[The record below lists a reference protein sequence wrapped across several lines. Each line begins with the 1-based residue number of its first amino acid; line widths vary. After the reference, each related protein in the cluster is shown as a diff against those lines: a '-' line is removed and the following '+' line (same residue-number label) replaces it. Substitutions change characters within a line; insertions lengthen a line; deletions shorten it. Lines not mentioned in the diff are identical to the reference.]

1 VKTPFVNLDTE
12 QDKVESPR
20 AIPVPVFRDLKAC
33 APGVK
38 LSRLQ
43 RWMLRAALEG
53 VSKGKER
60 ALLKRESLDGA
71 AKELGLPHGLAR
83 VSRSQVGHVDR
94 SQILAGYFRLPP
106 RGAPRETWWR
116 RWPCDAIPHPAYRLK
131 TVGDLTPAL
140 LEAAVQK
147 WCPKV
152 RERWERVNER
162 TRKTYQAILEAR
174 MEPSR
179 KTLYNRANASIC
191 KALRRLRERGLLE
204 QALHNRRIR
213 LTPKGRK
220 VARKL

>member
-1 VKTPFVNLDTE
+1 MKTPSVNLDTE

-116 RWPCDAIPHPAYRLK
+116 R
-131 TVGDLTPAL
+131 
-140 LEAAVQK
+140 
-147 WCPKV
+147 
-152 RERWERVNER
+152 
-162 TRKTYQAILEAR
+162 
-174 MEPSR
+174 
-179 KTLYNRANASIC
+179 C
-191 KALRRLRERGLLE
+191 K
-204 QALHNRRIR
+204 
-213 LTPKGRK
+213 
-220 VARKL
+220 